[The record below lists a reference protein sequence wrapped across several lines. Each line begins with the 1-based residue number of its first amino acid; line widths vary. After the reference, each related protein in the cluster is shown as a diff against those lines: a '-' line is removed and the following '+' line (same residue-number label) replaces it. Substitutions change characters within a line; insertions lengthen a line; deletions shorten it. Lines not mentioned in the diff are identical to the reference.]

1 MVALDSIL
9 AGASS
14 FNLFGGGT
22 SNKSSRLYRALVE
35 SGLAAGISGGLSATV
50 DPFLYV
56 LSATVRNGQT
66 PEAVEAALDREIERA
81 RGELVT
87 EEELAKAVNH
97 RRATFGL
104 VTASG

>member
-35 SGLAAGISGGLSATV
+35 SGLAAGVSGGLSATV
-50 DPFLYV
+50 DPFLYI

-66 PEAVEAALDREIERA
+66 PEAGEAALDEQGGRA
-81 RGELVT
+81 RRAVVT
-87 EEELAKAVNH
+87 REELANALKPTRGMV
-97 RRATFGL
+97 
-104 VTASG
+104 

>member
-35 SGLAAGISGGLSATV
+35 SELAAGVSGGLSATV
-50 DPFLYV
+50 DPYLYTI
-56 LSATVRNGQT
+56 SATVRNGQT
-66 PEAVEAALDREIERA
+66 PEAVEAALGREVERA
-81 RGELVT
+81 RT
-87 EEELAKAVNH
+87 ERGTREWVAKHVKQPPPLCA
-97 RRATFGL
+97 
-104 VTASG
+104 